1 MIERRV
7 GGEFRARFP
16 SPGGPGSRRLSYC
29 VPTMY
34 VVHDMTLPVK
44 HLSFSALARRWAH
57 ELARDPTEVAESL
70 AQSIESHELKA
81 EFYDPSYPAIDHYGV
96 GADDD
101 PRLEGF
107 MIDVMD
113 HIARV
118 AKGIEAPD
126 FDERLR
132 YVSLARED
140 LETWLRAESLPV
152 PQFLQRATS
161 QEVVKA
167 PPRRDAPSDVDHN
180 SKSYRNL
187 QKAFAVLILAYA
199 RTKPKYGGRARDL
212 DLALSAP
219 HFKGVAKA

>member
-1 MIERRV
+1 
-7 GGEFRARFP
+7 
-16 SPGGPGSRRLSYC
+16 
-29 VPTMY
+29 MY

-113 HIARV
+113 HTARV

-152 PQFLQRATS
+152 PQFLQRAPS

-167 PPRRDAPSDVDHN
+167 PPRSDAPSDVDHN

-199 RTKPKYGGRARDL
+199 RTKPKYGGD
-212 DLALSAP
+212 
-219 HFKGVAKA
+219 KVNKAQMA